1 MYESKIEGNFYISH
15 LHVKTSKVMD
25 MGVAVQLRNSFE
37 NGPLLKDG
45 MIGYGPLNLSNFSKN
60 KNKNE
65 RTKLEGYSSVDL
77 IFRDWATMFVLPW
90 LKYGF

>member
-45 MIGYGPLNLSNFSKN
+45 MIGHGPLNLRNFSKKKKKKKQRN
-60 KNKNE
+60 W
-65 RTKLEGYSSVDL
+65 RGIGQL
-77 IFRDWATMFVLPW
+77 ILSLGIGPSCLFCH
-90 LKYGF
+90 G